1 MQTERLSVTGMKCR
15 GCAGSVSRAVAA
27 VDGVMDVDVDL
38 ASGTVTVRFDERAT
52 ARDALAAAVRGAG
65 YGVAGEPTERRP
77 AAGGCC
83 CG

>member
-27 VDGVMDVDVDL
+27 VDGVVDVDVEL
-38 ASGTVTVRFDERAT
+38 APGTVTVRFDERVT
-52 ARDALAAAVRGAG
+52 ARDALAAAVREAG
-65 YGVAGEPTERRP
+65 YGVSGERTDRRP
-77 AAGGCC
+77 AGGGCC